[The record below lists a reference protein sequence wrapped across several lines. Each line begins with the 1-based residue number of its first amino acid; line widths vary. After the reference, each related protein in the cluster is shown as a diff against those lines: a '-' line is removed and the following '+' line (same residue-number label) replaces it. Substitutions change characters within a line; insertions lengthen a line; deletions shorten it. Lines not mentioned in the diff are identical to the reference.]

1 MSAPPP
7 SPPALLQ
14 SRLQEF
20 NLLPSRSLH
29 AERTALLLMPPAAD
43 PAVAAL
49 ANQPAVERAL
59 HRRWSAQLLGQL
71 GEHAR
76 PVLDLSHAALPLALA
91 APAQLARLARDAG
104 VTLLGGYLRR
114 TIARDAV
121 RDARAA
127 LGDAGL
133 EWARHGAASL
143 HPGVADA
150 EPWAAHGLGPAAD
163 LLGAGVIA
171 QAWEDA
177 PEPIRLRANWKLS
190 PAAVDSASVR
200 SASGLDAPAARQLCL
215 QLLARLDSAWL
226 SSFPA
231 TL

>member
-1 MSAPPP
+1 MPSPAAPPT
-7 SPPALLQ
+7 ALLQ
-14 SRLQEF
+14 ARLQEF

-29 AERTALLLMPPAAD
+29 AERTPLLLPLVTD
-43 PAVAAL
+43 PAVIALSCQAAG
-49 ANQPAVERAL
+49 QRAL
-59 HRRWSAQLLGQL
+59 HRRWSAQLLAQL
-71 GEHAR
+71 GEHAQ
-76 PVLDLSHAALPLALA
+76 PVLGLSHAALPLALA

-121 RDARAA
+121 LRARTAV
-127 LGDAGL
+127 GDAGL
-133 EWARHGAASL
+133 DWARHGAAAL

-150 EPWAAHGLGPAAD
+150 APWVAGGLDHAAD

-171 QAWEDA
+171 QAWQDA
-177 PEPIRLRANWKLS
+177 PDPIRRRADWKLS
-190 PAAVDSASVR
+190 PAAVDTPSVR
-200 SASGLDAPAARQLCL
+200 SASGLDAPGARQLCL

-231 TL
+231 TR